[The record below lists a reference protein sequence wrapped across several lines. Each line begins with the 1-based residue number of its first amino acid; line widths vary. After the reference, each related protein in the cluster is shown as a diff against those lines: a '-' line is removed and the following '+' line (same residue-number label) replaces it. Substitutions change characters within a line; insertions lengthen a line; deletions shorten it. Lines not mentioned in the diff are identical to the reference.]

1 MLEDMLEKYEIVNSV
16 GEHMGKIKEIYI
28 DLESWDIKA
37 LKVSPGVLKGSFL
50 LDVKDIQVVDLEQNK
65 MIVVDEF
72 EKKELPESASK
83 NLYPYDE
90 LTKRHV
96 LDSDG
101 EKVGKIYSLEIPYH
115 KLGTL
120 KIWKLLI
127 RTGIKD
133 RRLRVS
139 PTEVHEV
146 MEDINL
152 RKKIDFYQNRNQEEA

>member
-37 LKVSPGVLKGSFL
+37 MKVSPGVLKGSFL
-50 LDVKDIQVVDLEQNK
+50 LNVKDIQTVDLEGKK
-65 MIVVDEF
+65 MVVIDDH
-72 EKKELPESASK
+72 EKGELPESSTK
-83 NLYPYDE
+83 KLYPYDE

-96 LDSDG
+96 VDSEG
-101 EKVGKIYSLEIPYH
+101 EKVGKVYSLEIPYH

-127 RTGIKD
+127 KTGIKD
-133 RRLRVS
+133 RRLRIS

-146 MEDINL
+146 MDDINL
-152 RKKIDFYQNRNQEEA
+152 RKKLEFYQNRNQEEA

>member
-1 MLEDMLEKYEIVNSV
+1 MLEDILEKYEIVNSV
-16 GEHMGKIKEIYI
+16 GEHMGKIKEIFI

-37 LKVSPGVLKGSFL
+37 MKVSPGVLKGSFL
-50 LDVKDIQVVDLEQNK
+50 LNVKDIQTVDLEGKK
-65 MIVVDEF
+65 MVVIDDYD
-72 EKKELPESASK
+72 KGELPEK
-83 NLYPYDE
+83 PTRNLYPYDE

-101 EKVGKIYSLEIPYH
+101 EKVGKVYSLEIPYH

-120 KIWKLLI
+120 KVWKLLI
-127 RTGIKD
+127 KTGIKD
-133 RRLRVS
+133 RRLRIS

-152 RKKIDFYQNRNQEEA
+152 RKKLEFYQNRNEEN